1 VEGKRVATRT
11 KNFAQGFQMLVQQV
25 ESIKKKIN
33 GNFVYPQYDQRCISE
48 IPNMII
54 NLFEAGKEKAKF
66 CSKTVTQ
73 HEDINKVVLLVIDG
87 FGFKQFLKHLKEN
100 RFLTNLTNQGEVHP
114 LTSVFPSQT
123 TNALTTLN
131 TGLTPQE
138 HGLFEY
144 FIYLKDIGVINAL
157 QFERLGSKLRDRLI
171 DKRFDPS
178 ILLLHNKNIHNT
190 LKQNGISTF
199 THINVSNAFNALS
212 QLIFQ
217 GSKIIPSLKSS
228 DTVVRLRKNLEEN
241 NEKSAYFF
249 VHLDTLDTI
258 AHEYGPDSCEYSAEL
273 SSITYLLNR
282 ELVQKLEPKTS
293 KETLLLVTADHGGL
307 NINPRETI
315 YLNCLPKAI
324 LNLQVGKNQKA
335 IMPIGGPRELF
346 LHIKEKKLVE
356 TKEWLVQRIGNK
368 AQIIETKEAAEKG
381 LFGLGIPKKEVFERT
396 GNLMILPYGNETV
409 WYENSEGNKISFLG
423 QHGGLNAEEMLVPF
437 AITKLSNLK
446 E

>member
-1 VEGKRVATRT
+1 
-11 KNFAQGFQMLVQQV
+11 MIVQQV
-25 ESIKKKIN
+25 ESIEKKIN
-33 GNFVYPQYDQRCISE
+33 RNFVYPQYDQRCISE
-48 IPNMII
+48 IPNMILD
-54 NLFEAGKEKAKF
+54 LFEAGSEKTKF
-66 CSKTVTQ
+66 GSKTVTQ
-73 HEDINKVVLLVIDG
+73 LEGINKVVLLVVDG
-87 FGFKQFLKHLKEN
+87 FGFKQFLNHLKEN
-100 RFLTNLTNQGEVHP
+100 RFLSNLTNQGEVYP

-144 FIYLKDIGVINAL
+144 FIYLKDIGVVNAL
-157 QFERLGSKLRDRLI
+157 QFERLGSKLKDRLI
-171 DKRFDPS
+171 DKRYDPR
-178 ILLLHNKNIHNT
+178 ILLLHDKNIHNT
-190 LKQNGISTF
+190 LKQNGINTF
-199 THINVSNAFNALS
+199 THVNVSNAFNILS
-212 QLIFQ
+212 KLIFH
-217 GSKIIPSLKSS
+217 GSKIIPSVKSS

-241 NEKSAYFF
+241 SGKSAYFF

-258 AHEYGPDSCEYSAEL
+258 SHEYGPDSYEYSAEL
-273 SSITYLLNR
+273 STITYLLNR
-282 ELVQKLEPKTS
+282 ELVQKLEPKTA

-307 NINPRETI
+307 NVNPRDTI

-346 LHIKEKKLVE
+346 LHIKEEKLVE

-381 LFGLGIPKKEVFERT
+381 LFGLGIPDKEVFERT

-409 WYENSEGNKISFLG
+409 WYENSEGDKISFLG
-423 QHGGLNAEEMLVPF
+423 QHGGLHAEEMLVPF